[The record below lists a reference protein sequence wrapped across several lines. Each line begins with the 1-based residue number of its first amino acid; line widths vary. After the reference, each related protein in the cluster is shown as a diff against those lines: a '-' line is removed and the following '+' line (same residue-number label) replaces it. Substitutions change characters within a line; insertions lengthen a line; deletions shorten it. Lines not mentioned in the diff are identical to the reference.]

1 MEAVTAYHVHQ
12 DGSADGCYDIAV
24 ADCVL
29 EMIKDGCLSWEQA
42 MKSSASD
49 AARLALLDRASTISG
64 TLRSFVDD
72 TRVAISSWGHAAS
85 AVEMLE
91 YAAAEDPYVYP
102 AYKQRKSKVLARDFS
117 KRRPLQLQGS
127 AVEFAEQHVQLGI
140 MLDTRFD
147 GRAHLHHILSRGSS
161 RMLVLILELTMLGLP
176 MHALLLSVRTRLIRA
191 VAIGVEL
198 VVHIPY
204 SDKQLNSMQA
214 SWMRKISGCN
224 LVPRI
229 VLLWELGFRDRLSA
243 VALARAIMLRRRS
256 RADPRHSREYETLAY
271 AEREPSSWPAIVRA
285 KEEVLAIPPF
295 VVQASVQSSIRLKA
309 QLWYHAS
316 TVVVPLV
323 RAHEMRTWHES
334 SKNCANWGNY
344 SPMNWLSQLGPS
356 TLDSQAW
363 LQLKLQGY
371 FTSGSRI
378 ALPACRLYGRDE
390 AETVHHFFS
399 SVMMPCNSLLV
410 FQRGETSTLV

>member
-1 MEAVTAYHVHQ
+1 
-12 DGSADGCYDIAV
+12 
-24 ADCVL
+24 
-29 EMIKDGCLSWEQA
+29 
-42 MKSSASD
+42 MKSFASD
-49 AARLALLDRASTISG
+49 AARLALLDRASTISRA
-64 TLRSFVDD
+64 LRSFVDD
-72 TRVAISSWGHAAS
+72 TRVAISSWGHAAI

-91 YAAAEDPYVYP
+91 YAAAEDQYVY
-102 AYKQRKSKVLARDFS
+102 KQGKSKVLARDFS

-127 AVEFAEQHVQLGI
+127 PVEFAEQHVQLGI

-161 RMLVLILELTMLGLP
+161 RMHVLILELTMLGLP
-176 MHALLLSVRTRLIRA
+176 MHALLLSVRTRLIPA
-191 VAIGVEL
+191 VAFGVEL

-204 SDKQLNSMQA
+204 SDKQFNSTQA

-256 RADPRHSREYETLAY
+256 RADPRYSREDEILAY

-285 KEEVLAIPPF
+285 KEELSAIPPF
-295 VVQASVQSSIRLKA
+295 VVQASVQSSVRLKA
-309 QLWYHAS
+309 QLWYHAR

-323 RAHEMRTWHES
+323 RAHEMRTWNES

-344 SPMNWLSQLGPS
+344 SPMNWTISQLSQLGPS
-356 TLDSQAW
+356 ILDSQAW

-371 FTSGSRI
+371 FTNGSRI
-378 ALPACRLYGRDE
+378 ALPACRLCGRDE
-390 AETVHHFFS
+390 AETVHHLLFQCDDAMQFFARVPAWRDKHTRLAVGS
-399 SVMMPCNSLLV
+399 SLSEARDVLPWLEAAGRLHRRVQKLAVPSL
-410 FQRGETSTLV
+410 